1 MLTFAVVGNASVGKS
16 VFIHNALELRRPSV
30 PSIAVSK
37 VSLGGVLYRL
47 QLIETQRD
55 SVNLINGKIL
65 WPYDPESGASP
76 NVDGVLCLYDVSDID
91 SLEGLPQILAALD
104 EAGTATCLV
113 SCKADIPLCD
123 HEVGPSF
130 LQKVKQKF
138 PSVVFDESGISS
150 PATAKRCLLRIVRA
164 CLAADAAES
173 QLPQR
178 SRQTSNATTA
188 FPPRTSSRNPSVSS
202 SRSRSNSR
210 HRPMPSKSRENL
222 LTAPPPSVPE
232 SEEDEESEESSADE
246 AQPPARSPPKT
257 PLRVNTAD
265 VNPRTRLT
273 QPQTPVST
281 TAAPGTRLASP
292 SQRTVSVVP
301 ATPESYLGAGLPRR
315 GSTDSQAHRT
325 FLNMDDES
333 IHEDASPIEE
343 TSESLR
349 KLTTEDDT
357 PADGVTF
364 ADLVDR
370 LLAMPSS
377 KGDQKFVPAFL
388 CLYRAFATPSQLLTA
403 IIERFVKTERGDL
416 VTFTKTAELLRYL
429 SVLGLWTTYYPGDFA
444 DGKTRD
450 IATTFVA
457 MVEKTKNYAAAARQ
471 VANNLQSFV
480 PDEDEDWALND
491 GTESA
496 RSRSNTT
503 SNKPSATTTPSKLA
517 KARQRQMRRSKDE
530 DTSDSDDEVNT
541 PSSPR
546 HSATTSSASSVL
558 KGSRVSSQTSDNLYN
573 LESARE
579 SAKRLRTI
587 PHNPVSKTQ
596 WHQFM
601 ACSTE
606 ELAVEITRIDW
617 TMYSAIRPRD
627 FVRYVTISHSQKVR
641 PGYIDHIGMMTKQF
655 NHLAL
660 FVSGMILLRD
670 KAKHRARMLE
680 KFMDL
685 AWKVRVMNNYHAL
698 GAIVAALNSEAIV
711 RLTQTQE
718 LISQEQHKKFL
729 SLKILMSHQKSHA
742 AYRMAWEN
750 SPAERIPFLPRIQ
763 EDLTKA
769 ATGNATFVGGRIKWS
784 KFEVMGETIV
794 GVQRSQ
800 ERPYVFPERT
810 ARAHDIA
817 KLILETMILEGD
829 EVSIFLDGDS
839 MKLTLPRTVQI
850 HNKNCTR
857 GANR

>member
-1 MLTFAVVGNASVGKS
+1 MTFAVVGNASVGKS
-16 VFIHNALELRRPSV
+16 VFIHNALELRRPSA
-30 PSIAVSK
+30 SLIAVSK

-55 SVNLINGKIL
+55 SVNLIHGKIL
-65 WPYDPESGASP
+65 WPYDPESGTSP
-76 NVDGVLCLYDVSDID
+76 NVDGVLCLYDVSDSD

-138 PSVVFDESGISS
+138 PSVIFDESGI
-150 PATAKRCLLRIVRA
+150 TAPETAQRCLLKVLRA
-164 CLAADAAES
+164 SLASDAKES
-173 QLPQR
+173 QLPYR
-178 SRQTSNATTA
+178 PSQTSTVAA
-188 FPPRTSSRNPSVSS
+188 VFPPRTSSRDPSASS

-210 HRPMPSKSRENL
+210 HRPMLSKSRENL

-232 SEEDEESEESSADE
+232 SEEDEDSEESSADE

-265 VNPRTRLT
+265 VHPRTRST
-273 QPQTPVST
+273 QPYTPVST
-281 TAAPGTRLASP
+281 TAASGTRLASP
-292 SQRTVSVVP
+292 SQRTVSAIP
-301 ATPESYLGAGLPRR
+301 ATPESYLGATILRR
-315 GSTDSQAHRT
+315 ESVDSQAHRT

-333 IHEDASPIEE
+333 IHEDESPATEM
-343 TSESLR
+343 SERLQ
-349 KLTTEDDT
+349 TPATEGDT
-357 PADGVTF
+357 PSEGATF
-364 ADLVDR
+364 AELVDR
-370 LLAMPSS
+370 LLAMPKL

-388 CLYRAFATPSQLLTA
+388 CLYRAFATPLQLLTA
-403 IIERFVKTERGDL
+403 IIERYLKTERGDL
-416 VTFTKTAELLRYL
+416 VAFTKTAELLRYL
-429 SVLGLWTTYYPGDFA
+429 SVLGSWTTYYPGDFA

-450 IATTFVA
+450 IAITFIA
-457 MVEKTKNYAAAARQ
+457 NVEKTKNTAAAARQ

-480 PDEDEDWALND
+480 PDEDEDWALSD
-491 GTESA
+491 GTGTA

-503 SNKPSATTTPSKLA
+503 SNKPSAAITPSKLA
-517 KARQRQMRRSKDE
+517 KGRQRQMKRSKDE
-530 DTSDSDDEVNT
+530 GTSDSDDEANT

-546 HSATTSSASSVL
+546 YSATTSSASSLL

-587 PHNPVSKTQ
+587 PHNPVSKAQ

-617 TMYSAIRPRD
+617 TMYWAIRPRD
-627 FVRYVTISHSQKVR
+627 FVRYVTIPHSQKVR
-641 PGYIDHIGMMTKQF
+641 PGHVDHIGMMTKQF

-680 KFMDL
+680 KFMEL
-685 AWKVRVMNNYHAL
+685 AFKVRVMNNYHAL

-718 LISQEQHKKFL
+718 LISQDLHKKFL

-784 KFEVMGETIV
+784 KFEVMGETIAS
-794 GVQRSQ
+794 VQRSQ

-810 ARAHDIA
+810 ARGHDIA
-817 KLILETMILEGD
+817 KMILETMILEGD
-829 EVSIFLDGDS
+829 EVSISLDGDPI
-839 MKLTLPRTVQI
+839 KLTFPRTAQI
-850 HNKNCTR
+850 HSKNCMKE
-857 GANR
+857 ANR